1 MPSKNNSLKM
11 YRLPSNGSPR
21 LTSRP
26 IIAPCLV
33 ALAATLLALLVNTA
47 CAVEMEDITSEAV
60 DRAGLIP
67 ADVVTLEHP
76 NFRWQHLQTR
86 HFVVHYERKAFAM
99 RVARMAE
106 EFYDAIS
113 GDLPDMRDQVDPQ
126 RSHVFIF
133 RDARDWQAVVAAT
146 PGMEPWAASFVRGQA
161 MYLQEIGSDKA
172 DKMGMLAHE
181 MTHLVFNR
189 FLTVR
194 LPLWLNEGLAEYY
207 GEFAYRRARGL
218 THRERNVF
226 KALRD
231 RTPLAELVAATQY
244 PTVPADVSRFYAT
257 AKQFVGYMLWKLPR
271 EKWNDFFARTMAGE
285 NATAAL
291 LDTYGWADLDEIEK
305 EFARFNR

>member
-161 MYLQEIGSDKA
+161 MYL
-172 DKMGMLAHE
+172 
-181 MTHLVFNR
+181 
-189 FLTVR
+189 
-194 LPLWLNEGLAEYY
+194 
-207 GEFAYRRARGL
+207 
-218 THRERNVF
+218 
-226 KALRD
+226 D
-231 RTPLAELVAATQY
+231 RKSV
-244 PTVPADVSRFYAT
+244 V
-257 AKQFVGYMLWKLPR
+257 
-271 EKWNDFFARTMAGE
+271 
-285 NATAAL
+285 
-291 LDTYGWADLDEIEK
+291 
-305 EFARFNR
+305 